1 MSERVELQCRIHWPG
16 TGVIQ
21 LTAFMLA
28 GMALSQHQI
37 LGSFVSV
44 VLVDCNT
51 FKQADLEILSFL
63 MLGWG

>member
-1 MSERVELQCRIHWPG
+1 MELECRIHWPS

-28 GMALSQHQI
+28 GMALAQHKI
-37 LGSFVSV
+37 LCSFVSN
-44 VLVDCNT
+44 VLGNCNA
-51 FKQADLEILSFL
+51 FKQADWEILSFL